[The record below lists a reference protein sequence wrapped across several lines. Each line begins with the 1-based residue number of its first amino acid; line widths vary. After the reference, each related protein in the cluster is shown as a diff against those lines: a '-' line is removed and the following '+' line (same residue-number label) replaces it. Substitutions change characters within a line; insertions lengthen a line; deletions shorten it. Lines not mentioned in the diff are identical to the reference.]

1 MPAFQSKINRMVHN
15 GMNWSRSVDTIPDG
29 QHAFARNIRSYKA
42 GEITSRPGLTSK
54 IPITAPVP
62 PGYVHSMSRLN
73 NSDPDINFQFEYVVG
88 ADALLYAGKDA
99 AHFNNATINPVRLPY
114 TLAPG
119 DVIHTKPLSG
129 NPLSIVDMNP
139 VGSPA
144 AWKYVA
150 DSSQMLAV
158 GYYPG
163 DNPDDN
169 APKLPAMARA
179 LTMGLPLPVNIFVPT
194 AGGAGN
200 LNGDYQWCFAFR
212 RTITG
217 ARSNPSPATRVKVA
231 TPALTLSNQSANFTL
246 PVTPIDPITGSP
258 DTHTVVDVYR
268 FGGVVFRWAWVGSG
282 VSGASFNDN
291 MPDESVLSA
300 AAPPTVTD
308 PVSGISRFSQFQP
321 FVLPDMARYGTGK
334 LHRQIGTG
342 GTNIWTMFWVSG
354 DAFDDKWLPGSAIG
368 VNNGPVTTIY
378 QVRQGG
384 AATNASIEFTDD
396 IGSFVG
402 RDGDIVP
409 WSTPAGTLHSGQ
421 PLNHLWGPFGLGQAG
436 AYLFGCGSKSA
447 PGTLFWTNGNDPD
460 TADLANSLVVTPPSE
475 PLVNGCI
482 YQGLCLVWSTDRMFA
497 VYPSLTVAGQFSVQ
511 EVPGGR
517 GIWMEYS
524 LTVQSDGYADVS
536 VSWVGKDGIYSYSL
550 ANGLQSLT
558 GGVLDLYFP
567 HDNQPAQ
574 SLDQIFTFLDETS
587 VLPPDFTQPN
597 YHRLSWFAGYMFY
610 DYVSSALGLIVV
622 FGEPPPK
629 RNIYN
634 TLVWDSHASGGTGG
648 WVSLDHYGEPVMD
661 GLPVARYP
669 ELGNVN
675 NLMVS
680 NGGTIFDYFG
690 STDGANNFACRLVTR
705 QDDLGDSRVQ
715 KYYGDTMV
723 DLDVGMNDVT
733 VTPTIDLGASRLG
746 STVYSFGSVGS
757 GRKQNL
763 LDFSTSGIIYRSTT
777 IGLDISWVASS
788 IFPTVL
794 YEYAPSYVPKPE
806 LTAYRPTDWT
816 DEGQPGDKWV
826 AGCLIEA
833 NTFGIARQV
842 AIWGDHGLIATI
854 TVQHDGQSTKPY
866 AFATPAITH
875 QLRAVP
881 ADAHAWELFR
891 VIYQF
896 VPKPEMTRFQQDW
909 TDDGKPQPKYLQGF
923 VLEGDTGGNNVSVA
937 LWADGAVLQTFVVNH
952 AGQLEKPY
960 AVTTP
965 QTVHE
970 MRLVPSGNDIRY
982 LSAFKLSWVYTTKP
996 ELSQFTQDWTDDG
1009 QPKAKYLQGFV
1020 LEGDTGGNNV
1030 TLALWADQQL
1040 VQTFTANHNGQ
1051 LEKPYSVTT
1060 PPIVHSM
1067 RLIPSGNNI
1076 RYMFDFKLR
1085 WVYTLKPELAQFTQ
1099 DWTDDGK
1106 PQPKRLQGFVLQ
1118 GDTQGNNVSVAL
1130 WGDQALIQVFVVN
1143 HDGELE
1149 KPYAVTLPP
1158 VVHEMRLIPSGNDI
1172 RYMEEFKLAWAYT
1185 IQPEFTSWNQDY
1197 TPSDPTAYHGVAIEA
1212 DTEGRTV
1219 EVDVVSEGVVVR
1231 TLNVAHVGRVQKAYS
1246 FLAPFI
1252 STEVRL
1258 VPHGDWRQS
1267 PDWVVRWIGYPK
1279 PDLATLC
1286 SNWDDCGYQGAKFF
1300 QGFVLHADTGGIDTV
1315 LSIER
1320 DGGVPVTAFTRVNHN
1335 GEQQV
1340 AYSLAV
1346 PFIAHQVRAYPDVP
1360 IRFTNPFKIRWVWEP
1375 APELAKNWITQTTSH
1390 GARGWFHHRDA
1401 WLAIQSYD
1409 NVTLKIKDDSGTVKT
1424 YLLPTTN
1431 GAVMKLYEV
1440 LFSQKSKLAE
1450 YALTSCVPFRVFKAD
1465 CEIRVREWGSG
1476 DAYAVVRPF
1485 GGKHFADGAAV

>member
-15 GMNWSRSVDTIPDG
+15 GMQWSRSIDTIPDG
-29 QHAFARNIRSYKA
+29 QHAFARNVRSYKT

-54 IPITAPVP
+54 IPITAESID
-62 PGYVHSMSRLN
+62 YVHSMSRLN
-73 NSDPDINFQFEYVVG
+73 NSDPDINFQYEYVVG
-88 ADALLYAGKDA
+88 ADALLFVGKDA
-99 AHFNNATINPVRLPY
+99 AHFNNTTINPVTLPY
-114 TLAPG
+114 TMTTG
-119 DVIHTKPLSG
+119 DVIHKKPLSG

-163 DNPDDN
+163 DNPDDIT
-169 APKLPAMARA
+169 PPPAMARV
-179 LTMGLPLPVNIFVPT
+179 LTMGLPLPVNTFIPT

-200 LNGDYQWCFAFR
+200 LTGNYQWCFAFR
-212 RTITG
+212 RIVTG
-217 ARSNPSPATRVKVA
+217 ARSNPSPATRVTQA
-231 TPALTLSNQSANFTL
+231 TPALALSNQSATFTL
-246 PVTPIDPITGSP
+246 PQTPIDPQTGSP
-258 DTHTVVDVYR
+258 DTSNHTLIDIYR
-268 FGGVVFRWAWVGSG
+268 FGGVVFRWAYVGSG
-282 VSGASFNDN
+282 IGGTSFNDN
-291 MPDESVLSA
+291 VPDESLLSA
-300 AAPPTVTD
+300 GAPPTATD
-308 PVSGISRFSQFQP
+308 PISGIVRFSQFQP
-321 FVLPDMARYGTGK
+321 FVLPDQARFGTGRIHK
-334 LHRQIGTG
+334 ASGTG
-342 GTNIWTMFWVSG
+342 IWTMYWVSG
-354 DAFDDKWLPGSAIG
+354 DAFDADWLPGSTIG

-378 QVRQGG
+378 QVVEGG
-384 AATNASIEFTDD
+384 AETHATIEFTDD
-396 IGSFVG
+396 IGSFAG

-409 WSTPAGTLHSGQ
+409 WSTPAGTLRSGQ
-421 PLNHLWGPFGLGQAG
+421 PLAHLWGPFGLGQAG

-497 VYPSLTVAGQFSVQ
+497 VYPSLTFAGQFSVQ

-558 GGVLDLYFP
+558 AGVLDLYFP
-567 HDNQPAQ
+567 HDNQPAEG
-574 SLDQIFTFLDETS
+574 LGDIFPFLDE
-587 VLPPDFTQPN
+587 VLLPPDFTQPK
-597 YHRLSWFAGYMFY
+597 YHRLSWFAGYLFY
-610 DYVSSALGLIVV
+610 DYVSSTLGPVV
-622 FGEPPPK
+622 LGQPPSYL
-629 RNIYN
+629 NAYN
-634 TLVWDSHASGGTGG
+634 TLVWDSHVNGGAGG
-648 WVSLDHYGEPVMD
+648 WISLDHYGLAGFD
-661 GLPVARYP
+661 SLPVARYP

-675 NLMVS
+675 NLLVG
-680 NGGTIFDYFG
+680 NGGTIYDYLG
-690 STDGANNFACRLVTR
+690 WSDGAVEFACRLVTK
-705 QDDLGDSRVQ
+705 QDDLGDSRIQ
-715 KYYGDTMV
+715 KYFGDMAV
-723 DLDVGMNDVT
+723 DLDAGGNSVT
-733 VTPTIDLGASRLG
+733 VTPLIDLGMTALPATTY
-746 STVYSFGSVGS
+746 STS
-757 GRKQNL
+757 GRVQQT
-763 LDFSTSGIIYRSTT
+763 LDFSTSGVICRS
-777 IGLDISWVASS
+777 SS
-788 IFPTVL
+788 IGIDVTWRAAGPETVL

-833 NTFGIARQV
+833 NTFNIARQV
-842 AIWGDHGLIATI
+842 AIWGDHGLIATL

-866 AFATPAITH
+866 AFTAPSITH

-896 VPKPEMTRFQQDW
+896 ANKPELTQFQQDW

-923 VLEGDTGGNNVSVA
+923 VLEGDTGGRNTTVT
-937 LWADGAVLQTFVVNH
+937 LWADGAVLQTFTVNH

-965 QTVHE
+965 LTVHE

-996 ELSQFTQDWTDDG
+996 ESSQFTQDWTDDG

-1030 TLALWADQQL
+1030 DLALWADQTL
-1040 VQTFTANHNGQ
+1040 VQTFTANHDGQ

-1076 RYMFDFKLR
+1076 RYMFEFKLR

-1106 PQPKRLQGFVLQ
+1106 PQPKRLQGFILQ
-1118 GDTQGNNVSVAL
+1118 GDTQGENVSVEL
-1130 WGDQALIQVFVVN
+1130 WGDQTLIQTFVVN

-1185 IQPEFTSWNQDY
+1185 VQPEFTSWNQDY

-1219 EVDVVSEGVVVR
+1219 VVDVVSEGVVVR
-1231 TLNVAHVGRVQKAYS
+1231 TLNVVHVGRAQKAYS
-1246 FLAPFI
+1246 FLSPFI

-1267 PDWVVRWIGYPK
+1267 PDWAVRWIGYPK
-1279 PDLATLC
+1279 PDLAALYT
-1286 SNWDDCGYQGAKFF
+1286 NWDDCGYQGAKFF
-1300 QGFVLHADTGGIDTV
+1300 QGFVLHADTGGIDTT
-1315 LSIER
+1315 LAIER
-1320 DGGVPVTAFTRVNHN
+1320 DGGVPVTSFTRVNHN

-1346 PFIAHQVRAYPDVP
+1346 PFIAHQVRMYPNVP
-1360 IRFTNPFKIRWVWEP
+1360 IRFTSPFKVRWVWEP

-1409 NVTLKIKDDSGTVKT
+1409 NVTLRIKDDSGTTKT
-1424 YLLPTTN
+1424 YLLPSTN

-1476 DAYAVVRPF
+1476 DTYAVVRPF